1 MLTISSKFVP
11 CTTINVIMIQRLQS
25 VYFLAIIIIGA
36 VLCGGSIVNVH
47 QDINGVS
54 TDYVLN
60 IIYFNVYENQTI
72 VADKSGI
79 QYALIALLTLVI
91 VWTIKVIFSY
101 KNRTE
106 QIKFAKFNYVFML
119 LLLAAT
125 FSTAAL
131 KIPGFNM
138 SSLSFASTFG
148 IALMIFMFY
157 LNWRAIM
164 LVKRDEE
171 LVKSADRIR

>member
-1 MLTISSKFVP
+1 
-11 CTTINVIMIQRLQS
+11 MIQRLQS
-25 VYFLAIIIIGA
+25 IYFIAIIIIGA

-47 QDINGVS
+47 QDVNGVS

-60 IIYFNVYENQTI
+60 IIYFNVTENNII
-72 VADKSGI
+72 VAEKSSI
-79 QYALIALLTLVI
+79 QFALITLMAMLLA
-91 VWTIKVIFSY
+91 WTIKVLFSF
-101 KNRTE
+101 KNRNL
-106 QIKFAKFNYVFML
+106 QIKYARFNFVFMF

-138 SSLSFASTFG
+138 SSLSFPSIFG

-164 LVKRDEE
+164 LIKHDEE